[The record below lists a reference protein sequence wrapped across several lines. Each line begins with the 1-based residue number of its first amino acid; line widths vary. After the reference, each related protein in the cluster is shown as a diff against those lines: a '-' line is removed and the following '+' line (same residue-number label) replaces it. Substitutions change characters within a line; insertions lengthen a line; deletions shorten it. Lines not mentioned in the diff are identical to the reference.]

1 MERRIGVFIH
11 GISTSLP
18 IARFT
23 MSDQSWIDAIVSTL
37 GHRFGP
43 NSPPI
48 VVQSDVSELER
59 VLRGKLPKD
68 YLYFVEHYGGAILGG
83 KGYEAESPIVER
95 CPWGDTTTPEF
106 FYQLSSSSRDNP
118 LRMWQSYRGRI
129 PPGVFALNS
138 DGMGNEICLDVAGD
152 FPGSV
157 WFWDHEQRWF
167 ADYFSGSLEEAAQE
181 IDSAGIDASRFS
193 VHDIIRGWAR
203 LHASK
208 FDRPPDYM
216 GMYRIADSFADF
228 LRSLRRVRYD
238 LD

>member
-1 MERRIGVFIH
+1 VKIATQLEEVVAGRLPEDYRYFIG
-11 GISTSLP
+11 
-18 IARFT
+18 R
-23 MSDQSWIDAIVSTL
+23 
-37 GHRFGP
+37 
-43 NSPPI
+43 
-48 VVQSDVSELER
+48 
-59 VLRGKLPKD
+59 
-68 YLYFVEHYGGAILGG
+68 YGGAILGDREC
-83 KGYEAESPIVER
+83 KVVAPISEP
-95 CPWGDTTTPEF
+95 CLWGQWTRPEF
-106 FYQLSSSSRDNP
+106 FHSFSTDDEDNV
-118 LRMWQSYRGRI
+118 LQIWRTYRGRI
-129 PPGVFALNS
+129 PDGVFS
-138 DGMGNEICLDVAGD
+138 FSYDGADNQICLDVAGS

-167 ADYFSGSLEEAAQE
+167 ADYFSGALEEAAQE